1 MFNNESPM
9 KKGRYVRDKEG
20 KIDTILETFEELV
33 NRNGYDKLST
43 RHIAK
48 AAGISVGTIYHYFP
62 GGKHSI
68 AMGFLERL
76 TQGVFDP
83 EMFVA
88 ARDEES
94 RRALYER
101 FIRGHIANHRENL
114 EIHRALDQ
122 AILADEGVRRR
133 NSEVIMTNLR
143 DAAGELIGRGLF
155 SGAPG
160 PEVVGTF
167 LRNFKLIEAV
177 VHRHLLVEP
186 IFETDEELVGF
197 LSKIL
202 LLLHRDE
209 VKKEE

>member
-20 KIDTILETFEELV
+20 KINLILETFEELV
-33 NRNGYDKLST
+33 NRDGYDKLST

-76 TQGVFDP
+76 TQGIFDP
-83 EMFVA
+83 SLFMAAKDEM
-88 ARDEES
+88 S
-94 RRALYER
+94 LKALYTDFTSR
-101 FIRGHIANHRENL
+101 HLASHRENL

-122 AILADEGVRRR
+122 AILADKAVREH
-133 NSEVIMTNLR
+133 NSEVIMMNLR
-143 DAAGELIGRGLF
+143 SAAEELMKRGLYREA
-155 SGAPG
+155 SAPNVAG
-160 PEVVGTF
+160 RF

-186 IFETDEELVGF
+186 LFESDEELVDF

-209 VKKEE
+209 VE